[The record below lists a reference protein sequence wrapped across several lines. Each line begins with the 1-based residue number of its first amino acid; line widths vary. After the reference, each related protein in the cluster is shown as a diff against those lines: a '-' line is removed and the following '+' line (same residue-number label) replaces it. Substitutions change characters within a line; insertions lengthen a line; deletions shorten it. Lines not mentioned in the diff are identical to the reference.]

1 MRTEWNKYEVSARHA
16 ADVATSDTVDL
27 PTLSVIVCTTTGN
40 CALVTKDNVVV
51 TFTGVP
57 AGYIFPILAKRINST
72 NTTGTY
78 ARLW

>member
-1 MRTEWNKYEVSARHA
+1 MRTEWNKYEVTARHA
-16 ADVATSDTVDL
+16 AAVTTSDTDNL
-27 PTLSVIVCTTTGN
+27 PTPSVITCTTTGN
-40 CALVTKDNVVV
+40 CALVTKDDVVI

-57 AGYIFPILAKRINST
+57 AGYVFPILAKRINST